1 MYFSAYDALH
11 QGNSSHRRLELRLP
25 NVSSIGKVVWS
36 CFDFMCGPELKFVW
50 EVTSSSSVSPVNLSG
65 EEGSVNDAESLDSSM
80 TTQSAQYEDID
91 DPLESNLTSTDLLD
105 DMFLDDSMYR
115 ECHLSSRSSYAL
127 HELRYLDEFMVD
139 SHCSTTDSNCTMT
152 DSQMQE
158 SASASRSVSA
168 ATTVS
173 MNKSAEWLPQ
183 PENDDSS
190 VAPDMMVGTPMEMMN
205 ISNLLTNNLTLVEN
219 QTLLETFDSAKD
231 GSESSTTGASKTS
244 TASFTKLLE
253 DDGNGS
259 VGVAPY
265 VDDNEGGKAANALT
279 TSCVDSGIGGTISTH
294 SELSGLCMSPS
305 VDPRCNPPKAFPV
318 SLLKTRQ
325 PQSAESTPGS
335 FDDDVV
341 SFLDLPVNHRE
352 DSITDE
358 VFVSKF
364 VLAEQVFS
372 TQLPSNPLMHK
383 ITVVPS
389 RNLLVG
395 SFIFSFTAQD
405 GSKTIHAL
413 SFLMGCC
420 KQEWYLDRQSFFESA
435 VLDAVPKIK
444 ASMLAEDWDDVIVRA
459 NAELTRLIHL
469 VTVLDRHPLV
479 SDARPLL
486 NCHQK

>member
-1 MYFSAYDALH
+1 M
-11 QGNSSHRRLELRLP
+11 
-25 NVSSIGKVVWS
+25 
-36 CFDFMCGPELKFVW
+36 
-50 EVTSSSSVSPVNLSG
+50 
-65 EEGSVNDAESLDSSM
+65 ESL
-80 TTQSAQYEDID
+80 
-91 DPLESNLTSTDLLD
+91 SNLTSTDLLD

-152 DSQMQE
+152 DSQMQVTVVYTP
-158 SASASRSVSA
+158 AGTAV
-168 ATTVS
+168 ATC
-173 MNKSAEWLPQ
+173 
-183 PENDDSS
+183 SS
-190 VAPDMMVGTPMEMMN
+190 SSICLVLLLRRAVVGYNWACATIGCPRAHAR
-205 ISNLLTNNLTLVEN
+205 
-219 QTLLETFDSAKD
+219 FDSAKD

-253 DDGNGS
+253 DDGNGN

-364 VLAEQVFS
+364 VLAEQVF
-372 TQLPSNPLMHK
+372 
-383 ITVVPS
+383 
-389 RNLLVG
+389 
-395 SFIFSFTAQD
+395 
-405 GSKTIHAL
+405 
-413 SFLMGCC
+413 
-420 KQEWYLDRQSFFESA
+420 RQ
-435 VLDAVPKIK
+435 
-444 ASMLAEDWDDVIVRA
+444 
-459 NAELTRLIHL
+459 
-469 VTVLDRHPLV
+469 V
-479 SDARPLL
+479 SEF
-486 NCHQK
+486 Q